1 MDRLAGKR
9 ALVTGAASGIGRA
22 TAELFAAEG
31 ASVTVFDADAE
42 RGAAVVEVI
51 RQAGGRAHL
60 VDGDVTRAADCRRA
74 VEETVS
80 RYGGLDVLVNAA
92 GITRRADVV
101 DLAEADWD
109 LVMAVN
115 AKSVFLLGKVAV
127 PAMAAA
133 GGGSIVNVSSGWGL
147 KGGARAVVYCASKAA
162 VTNMTRAMAID
173 HAAAGIR
180 VNCVCPGD
188 TATPMLAEEAR
199 QLGQASA
206 SFMAEAADRPMG
218 RVGRP
223 DEIAEAILFLAG
235 DRASFVTGAALVV
248 DGGGIA

>member
-1 MDRLAGKR
+1 MGRLADRR
-9 ALVTGAASGIGRA
+9 ALVTGASSGIGRA

-31 ASVTVFDADAE
+31 ARVILFDRDATA
-42 RGAAVVEVI
+42 GARVVEGI
-51 RQAGGRAHL
+51 RRSGGEAHL
-60 VDGDVTRAADCRRA
+60 VTGDVTVAADAQRA
-74 VEETVS
+74 VDEAVA
-80 RYGGLDVLVNAA
+80 RHGGLDILVNAA

-101 DLAEADWD
+101 DLSEDDWD

-115 AKSVFLLGKVAV
+115 AKSVFLLGKSAV
-127 PAMAAA
+127 PVMAAG

-147 KGGARAVVYCASKAA
+147 KGGPRAVAYCASKAA
-162 VTNMTRAMAID
+162 VTNLTRAMAID

-199 QLGQASA
+199 QLGQASD
-206 SFMAEAADRPMG
+206 SFMQEAAERPMG
-218 RVGRP
+218 RVGLP
-223 DEIAEAILFLAG
+223 SEIAEAILFLGSPA
-235 DRASFVTGAALVV
+235 ASFVTGAALVV